1 MSDFLA
7 QCKEAVLKG
16 DRDRAVQLARNA
28 AEGDHD
34 VIDVIEK
41 GFSQG
46 IREAGELWEKGEF
59 FLPELAF
66 SAESMTAALDILR
79 PALLSGGTDDRSKGL
94 AIIGTVQGDIHD
106 IGKTLVATM
115 LSANGYTVI
124 DLGSDVPYD
133 RFIEETKVQKPD
145 ILCMSA
151 LLTTTMVGQKEVIDR
166 LVAEGLRDRVKV
178 LVGGA
183 PTTDAWATQIG
194 ADAHAGNAVEAVQT
208 AATLLS

>member
-7 QCKEAVLKG
+7 QCKEAVLNG
-16 DRDRAVQLARNA
+16 DRDRAIQLARSA
-28 AEGDHD
+28 ADGEYD

-41 GFSQG
+41 GFSLG

-79 PALLSGGTDDRSKGL
+79 PALLSGGKGVRSKGV

-115 LSANGYTVI
+115 LSANGYTVV

-133 RFIEETKVQKPD
+133 RFIEETKIQKPD

-166 LVAEGLRDRVKV
+166 LEAEGLRDRVKV

-183 PTTDAWATQIG
+183 PTTDAWAIQIG
-194 ADAHAGNAVEAVQT
+194 ADGHAGNAVEAVQI
-208 AATLLS
+208 AATLLL